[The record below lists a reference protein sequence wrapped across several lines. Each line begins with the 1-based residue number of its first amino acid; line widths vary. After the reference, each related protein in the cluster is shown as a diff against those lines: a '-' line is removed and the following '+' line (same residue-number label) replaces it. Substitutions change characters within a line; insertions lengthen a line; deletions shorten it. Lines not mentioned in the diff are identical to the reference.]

1 MGGNI
6 AGIYGAQIFRS
17 DDKPLYMRGFAVAC
31 AILSFGLVLAIIR
44 YIDDRIRKK
53 KLGDSI
59 QPVTES
65 GENSG
70 GDEKLGSARFDEKNP
85 QEVPGD
91 GKKMQIAIDPVH

>member
-91 GKKMQIAIDPVH
+91 GNKMQIAIDPVH